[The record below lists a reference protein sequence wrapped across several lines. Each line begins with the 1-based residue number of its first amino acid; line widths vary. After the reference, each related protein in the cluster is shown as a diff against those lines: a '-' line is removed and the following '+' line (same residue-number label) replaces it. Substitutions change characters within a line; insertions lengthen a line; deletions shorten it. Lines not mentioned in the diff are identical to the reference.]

1 MPIVYHNK
9 TDLFEFADEKNL
21 SIAHGCNT
29 KAAMFSG
36 VAKIVKEKYPHV
48 NEIYEYYCHKKLFH
62 VGSILP
68 VTISYCPDRYIY
80 NLATQENPGCD
91 AKKEHIVVSVS
102 RMFYDLSCMSIK
114 EIAIP
119 KIGCGIGGLNWD
131 DDVEPILDFLVRHV
145 YDNKVTVHVCSL
157 E

>member
-1 MPIVYHNK
+1 M
-9 TDLFEFADEKNL
+9 
-21 SIAHGCNT
+21 AHGCNT
-29 KAAMFSG
+29 SSSFGSG
-36 VAKIVKEKYPHV
+36 VAGAVSIYFPHV
-48 NEIYEYYCHKKLFH
+48 KGHYHKSCRLKTFTGGSCEAVDITHPESKTIYYC
-62 VGSILP
+62 
-68 VTISYCPDRYIY
+68 Y
-80 NLATQENPGCD
+80 NLGTQIQPGPD
-91 AKKEHIVVSVS
+91 ARKNLIAKAFVNLFDELITTQQ
-102 RMFYDLSCMSIK
+102 K